1 MKSIK
6 TLTLNDGK
14 KIELTHREFELLY
27 YLAQHMGQVMTREH
41 LLQTVWG
48 YDYFGDVRTVDVT
61 VHRLREKIEDNP
73 RARQFL
79 IELYPDN
86 SEHMN
91 VFLKLNKG
99 YNFVGI
105 KHNRD
110 VYEKE
115 RKNKAGEVVNA
126 IGELKK
132 EHMHIIIDFENQRYL
147 NGISKEIGLEKRF
160 IQKVDSFKKVSRYLI
175 HLDNEE
181 KAQYSFDELFGSPD
195 MIAKAKKQCTEE
207 QTPTSVC
214 YELLNALDNI
224 DGIVSCLNAGET
236 YYVYFINTKEEE
248 TKKKTE
254 GTIKQKELK
263 PYVYVGSKKICD
275 CTECKFMS
283 RRRTPDPYDWFNDD
297 DEEYSCDQLGR
308 VLSGMNRP
316 YEKQPIPSDCPFRE
330 IAIGE

>member
-1 MKSIK
+1 MAK
-6 TLTLNDGK
+6 
-14 KIELTHREFELLY
+14 R
-27 YLAQHMGQVMTREH
+27 
-41 LLQTVWG
+41 
-48 YDYFGDVRTVDVT
+48 
-61 VHRLREKIEDNP
+61 IEDNP
-73 RARQFL
+73 RSRQFL

-86 SEHMN
+86 AEHMK

-115 RKNKAGEVVNA
+115 RKNEAGEIVNA

-132 EHMHIIIDFENQRYL
+132 EHMHIIIEFANQRYL

-181 KAQYSFDELFGSPD
+181 KAQYLLDELFGSPD
-195 MIAKAKKQCTEE
+195 MITKAKKQCTEE

-224 DGIVSCLNAGET
+224 DGIVSCGQIARIALCTGQIA
-236 YYVYFINTKEEE
+236 VYNRFRSVFADWIYEHNEKYAKGYKADLKLCSRDFEE
-248 TKKKTE
+248 
-254 GTIKQKELK
+254 
-263 PYVYVGSKKICD
+263 IC
-275 CTECKFMS
+275 
-283 RRRTPDPYDWFNDD
+283 
-297 DEEYSCDQLGR
+297 
-308 VLSGMNRP
+308 
-316 YEKQPIPSDCPFRE
+316 
-330 IAIGE
+330 